1 MQKFVLEKSKFFPMI
16 AWGTIVC
23 FSVFVFGLVVN
34 LRLVAEDLRQSTENL
49 ETLVQQSDTAQAI
62 DVEPLE

>member
-62 DVEPLE
+62 DVEPVE

>member
-1 MQKFVLEKSKFFPMI
+1 MI

-62 DVEPLE
+62 DVEPVE

>member
-34 LRLVAEDLRQSTENL
+34 LRMVAADLRESTENI
-49 ETLVQQSDTAQAI
+49 ETFVDQAATAKAI
-62 DVEPLE
+62 EVPPGE